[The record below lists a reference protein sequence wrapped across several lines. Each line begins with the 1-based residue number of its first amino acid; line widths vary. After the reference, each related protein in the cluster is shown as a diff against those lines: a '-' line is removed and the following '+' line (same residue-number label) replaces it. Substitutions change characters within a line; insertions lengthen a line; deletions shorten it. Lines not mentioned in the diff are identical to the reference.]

1 MLNESIVFLILT
13 IFSIQDIKT
22 KRIQT
27 LPLLMSLIPGIL
39 LQMTGRNHTFWEV
52 MGGIALGV
60 MLLVIGRCTKE
71 AVGYGDGLVFV
82 VTGVYLGIWEN
93 FRLLLSALIIVSIF
107 SVVQIIIRKKN
118 AKDEIAFIPFVWI
131 AQAIQ
136 IGGLCLATIFEQNI

>member
-39 LQMTGRNHTFWEV
+39 LQITGENHTLLEV
-52 MGGIALGV
+52 LGGIALGV
-60 MLLVIGRCTKE
+60 MLLIIGRCTKE

-107 SVVQIIIRKKN
+107 SAVQIIIRKKN
-118 AKDEIAFIPFVWI
+118 TKDEIAFIPFVWI

-136 IGGLCLATIFEQNI
+136 IGGLCFATIFEQNI